1 MVELTQ
7 SELIGRVTL
16 VKMALEGLIPAPLV
30 SEHTQQAFAA
40 QGGMK
45 RSRGMSSDLAGLS
58 EEGTDEHMETPQKR
72 VRTEAGR

>member
-1 MVELTQ
+1 LTHAG
-7 SELIGRVTL
+7 LIGGITL
-16 VKMALEGLIPAPLV
+16 VKMALEGLIAAPLV

-45 RSRGMSSDLAGLS
+45 RSRGISSDLAGLS
-58 EEGTDEHMETPQKR
+58 EEGSDEHMETPQKR